1 MASFNGSNPNTL
13 NAVNRLN
20 RNMGILER
28 VVRLATNT
36 IGDILGGIGNTAS
49 NKDVELAVRWCIA
62 IANDDTH
69 GYSQSVRWGPSYDCS
84 SFITQAFRNF
94 GFNIGGGTGV
104 YTGNMIEYFTAAGF
118 TWHPA
123 TGDRSLP
130 ASILLRGDIMLN
142 IAMHTQMYI
151 GNNQDVSAAG
161 TKQGIIVTS
170 HNDYYSYRG
179 YNGWDGFL
187 RYEG

>member
-1 MASFNGSNPNTL
+1 MTAFNGSNPNTL

-28 VVRLATNT
+28 IVRVADST
-36 IGDILGGIGNTAS
+36 IGDILGGMGNTAP
-49 NKDVELAVRWCIA
+49 NRNVEYAVRWCIK

-84 SFITQAFRNF
+84 SFMTQAFREA
-94 GFNIGGGTGV
+94 GFDIGGGTGV
-104 YTGNMIEYFTAAGF
+104 YTGNMIQYFTAAGF
-118 TWHPA
+118 KWHPA
-123 TGDRSLP
+123 PANKHLP
-130 ASILLRGDIMLN
+130 ANILQRGDIMLN

-170 HNDYYSYRG
+170 HNDYYSYQG
-179 YNGWDGFL
+179 HTGWDGFL